1 MIRSS
6 YALIN
11 LIKAMCGVGLF
22 ALPVAFQQAGLWTK
36 KENNVA
42 IGLVQVRRAR
52 SGRKTTLTFQMTAQP
67 SYVNISHVLGR
78 LVVGHVIGDHGF
90 PYSNLLNS

>member
-22 ALPVAFQQAGLWTK
+22 ALPVAFQQAGLW
-36 KENNVA
+36 V
-42 IGLVQVRRAR
+42 
-52 SGRKTTLTFQMTAQP
+52 SMDMF
-67 SYVNISHVLGR
+67 H
-78 LVVGHVIGDHGF
+78 
-90 PYSNLLNS
+90 